1 MSWYTNPIDK
11 DGSGQTNYLCLY
23 NNDKRYL
30 QQSYPGNGYD
40 LSSRVRILL
49 REANGQWK
57 KVIKIPLGIKS
68 ALKVPVILQER
79 SSMALYYAWLSL
91 GGGVIDPDYRGEW
104 HAIYRI
110 HPYLFSPEE
119 PDVKN
124 ILETDTTGA
133 IYLKANQR
141 IVQTILPPDFHIY
154 PDGWDDWHNLFPT
167 DRSVGGFG
175 STGV

>member
-1 MSWYTNPIDK
+1 MPWYKNLLHKGGTT
-11 DGSGQTNYLCLY
+11 QVNYICLY
-23 NNDKRYL
+23 KNDRSFL

-57 KVIKIPLGIKS
+57 KVVKIPLGVKS

-79 SSMALYYAWLSL
+79 SSLVLYYAWLSL

-104 HAIYRI
+104 YAIYRI
-110 HPYLFSPEE
+110 HPYLFSPED

-124 ILETDTTGA
+124 ILEADSTGA
-133 IYLKANQR
+133 LYLKANQR
-141 IVQTILPPDFHIY
+141 IAQVILPSDFKLF
-154 PDGWDDWHNLFPT
+154 PDGWDDWHLLFPT
-167 DRSVGGFG
+167 DRSTAGFG
-175 STGV
+175 STGI